1 MYTYNINL
9 PFMDHTCKGIGFFSS
24 GKEDEGIAD
33 ADKLQKTLQRS
44 FKRTYTFFIS
54 TTIVTDERS
63 DGYD

>member
-1 MYTYNINL
+1 
-9 PFMDHTCKGIGFFSS
+9 MDHTCKGIGFFSS

>member
-1 MYTYNINL
+1 MCTSVCQTL
-9 PFMDHTCKGIGFFSS
+9 
-24 GKEDEGIAD
+24 GKKIYEGIAD

-54 TTIVTDERS
+54 TTIFTDERS